1 MTWNNLY
8 CVPCLKGRSKK
19 MLSMLLPGLVTQ
31 NFPRVIFLQYIR
43 AQVESRC
50 KYSKET
56 TN

>member
-1 MTWNNLY
+1 MTWNNLC

-19 MLSMLLPGLVTQ
+19 MLSVLLPGLVTQ
-31 NFPRVIFLQYIR
+31 NFPRVVFLQYIR